1 MTPEPATPVIVINGQ
16 EYPGLTRDDLTLG
29 ELEIVERCGAP
40 LPNEDGEIDQTLDP
54 TGRRWLTALV
64 TITLTRAA
72 EDTEGIDTIK
82 VSQIELKGYPEAN
95 GGPPPNR
102 AARRSRAANGATAK
116 PGNAK
121 NAAGG
126 QAAQHA
132 SSGNQPTA
140 TTST

>member
-1 MTPEPATPVIVINGQ
+1 MTTEPATPVIVINGR
-16 EYPGLTRDDLTLG
+16 EYPGPTVDDLSFD
-29 ELEIVERCGAP
+29 ELEIAERLGAP
-40 LPNEDGEIDQTLDP
+40 MPKEDEELDL
-54 TGRRWLTALV
+54 RHVRWLKALV
-64 TITLTRAA
+64 TIALTRADEA
-72 EDTEGIDTIK
+72 TEGVGKFT
-82 VSQIELKGYPEAN
+82 VSNIEFKGYPETN

-116 PGNAK
+116 PEKEK

-126 QAAQHA
+126 KAAQPA